1 MVSTGGVRMGL
12 KATQS
17 TLRMLIRVLIGVA
30 CMLMLGMH
38 STISGCLMLAK
49 NIGWNLVHL
58 WY

>member
-1 MVSTGGVRMGL
+1 MVRTSGVRMVL

-17 TLRMLIRVLIGVA
+17 TLRMLIRVLIRVA

-38 STISGCLMLAK
+38 SAISGCLMLAK